1 MGGWMR
7 RTCADSIEELFMP
20 EKNPELKA
28 CLKEPFAANDDYFE
42 LAGKI
47 HVRIY
52 ESVEKWTKVYCPNG
66 YFDFIGEYM
75 DTEIWTLLKFLV
87 ENRF

>member
-1 MGGWMR
+1 MR

-75 DTEIWTLLKFLV
+75 DTEI
-87 ENRF
+87 